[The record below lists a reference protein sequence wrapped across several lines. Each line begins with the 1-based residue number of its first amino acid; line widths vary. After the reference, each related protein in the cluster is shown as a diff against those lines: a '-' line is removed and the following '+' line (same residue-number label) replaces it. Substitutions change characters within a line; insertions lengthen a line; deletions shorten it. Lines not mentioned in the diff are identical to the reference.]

1 MTAAGPV
8 SRLPEVTAP
17 PPRRGA
23 LLYVLAEPD
32 SGLVCY
38 VGQTRRP
45 RARLLGHIRAG
56 RVWLQTLAERPPRAQ
71 LQRSLPLWPGSPD
84 HSTSDPPHDRPLRFR
99 RARPSREPL
108 VLEEWLALLA
118 AEDKAPGMRLIET
131 IACDRACGCTFVA
144 DCRRARLREAWWID
158 SLLLAG
164 HPLLNR
170 TLPRPGRGS
179 HA

>member
-1 MTAAGPV
+1 MSTAGPV

-56 RVWLQTLAERPPRAQ
+56 RVWLRALAERPPRAQ
-71 LQRSLPLWPGSPD
+71 LQRPLPLWDDSPD
-84 HSTSDPPHDRPLRFR
+84 DRPQRFR
-99 RARPSREPL
+99 QARPSREPL

-118 AEDKAPGMRLIET
+118 AEDKVPGMRLIET
-131 IACDRACGCTFVA
+131 IACKRACGCTFVA

-158 SLLLAG
+158 NLLLAG

-170 TLPRPGRGS
+170 TLPRPGRGNRP
-179 HA
+179 

>member
-8 SRLPEVTAP
+8 SRLPEVSAP

-56 RVWLQTLAERPPRAQ
+56 RVWLRSLADRPRRVQ
-71 LQRSLPLWPGSPD
+71 VQRPLPLWD
-84 HSTSDPPHDRPLRFR
+84 EPPERFR
-99 RARPSREPL
+99 RAQPSRQPA

-131 IACDRACGCTFVA
+131 VSCERACGCTFVA
-144 DCRRARLREAWWID
+144 DCRRARLREAWWIE

-170 TLPRPGRGS
+170 TLPRPGRGRKR
-179 HA
+179 

>member
-8 SRLPEVTAP
+8 SRLPEVSSP

-45 RARLLGHIRAG
+45 RARLLGHIQAG
-56 RVWLQTLAERPPRAQ
+56 RVWLRSLAERPRAVH
-71 LQRSLPLWPGSPD
+71 LQRPLPLWEE
-84 HSTSDPPHDRPLRFR
+84 PPQRFR
-99 RARPSREPL
+99 RVHPSREPG

-118 AEDKAPGMRLIET
+118 AEDKAPGMRLIEAV
-131 IACDRACGCTFVA
+131 ACERTCGCTFVA
-144 DCRRARLREAWWID
+144 DCRRARLREAWWIE

-170 TLPRPGRGS
+170 TLPRPGQGET
-179 HA
+179 A

>member
-1 MTAAGPV
+1 VTAAGPV
-8 SRLPEVTAP
+8 SRLPEVSSP

-38 VGQTRRP
+38 VGQTRQP

-56 RVWLQTLAERPPRAQ
+56 RVWLRSLAERRRTVH
-71 LQRSLPLWPGSPD
+71 LQRPLPLWEE
-84 HSTSDPPHDRPLRFR
+84 PPQRFR
-99 RARPSREPL
+99 HVHPSRDPL
-108 VLEEWLALLA
+108 LLEEWLALLA
-118 AEDKAPGMRLIET
+118 AEDKAPGMRLIEAV
-131 IACDRACGCTFVA
+131 ACERACGCTFVA

-170 TLPRPGRGS
+170 TLPRPGRRAS
-179 HA
+179 A

>member
-1 MTAAGPV
+1 MRPAGPV
-8 SRLPEVTAP
+8 YRLPEVNGP

-56 RVWLQTLAERPPRAQ
+56 RVWLRALAQRPRQAP
-71 LQRSLPLWPGSPD
+71 LQRPLPLWDEPSEC
-84 HSTSDPPHDRPLRFR
+84 FR
-99 RARPSREPL
+99 RARPSREPAL
-108 VLEEWLALLA
+108 LEEWLALLA
-118 AEDKAPGMRLIET
+118 AEDKAPGMRLIEAV
-131 IACDRACGCTFVA
+131 ACDRACGCTFVA
-144 DCRRARLREAWWID
+144 DCRRARLREAWWIEN
-158 SLLLAG
+158 LLLAG

-170 TLPRPGRGS
+170 TLPRPGRGGT
-179 HA
+179 A

>member
-1 MTAAGPV
+1 MRPAGPV
-8 SRLPEVTAP
+8 CRLPEVDSP

-56 RVWLQTLAERPPRAQ
+56 RVWLCALAERPRPAPLQ
-71 LQRSLPLWPGSPD
+71 PLQRPLPLWD
-84 HSTSDPPHDRPLRFR
+84 DPPERFR
-99 RARPSREPL
+99 RARPSRQPA

-131 IACDRACGCTFVA
+131 VSCDPACGCTFVA

-158 SLLLAG
+158 NLLLAG

-170 TLPRPGRGS
+170 TLPHPGRGRT
-179 HA
+179 A

>member
-8 SRLPEVTAP
+8 SRLPELSSP

-56 RVWLQTLAERPPRAQ
+56 RVWLRSLAERPRAVQ
-71 LQRSLPLWPGSPD
+71 LQRPLPLWEE
-84 HSTSDPPHDRPLRFR
+84 PPQRFR
-99 RARPSREPL
+99 RVHPSREPG

-118 AEDKAPGMRLIET
+118 AEDKAPGMRLIESV
-131 IACDRACGCTFVA
+131 ACERTCGCTFVA
-144 DCRRARLREAWWID
+144 DCRRARLREAWWIE

-170 TLPRPGRGS
+170 TLPRPGRGES
-179 HA
+179 A